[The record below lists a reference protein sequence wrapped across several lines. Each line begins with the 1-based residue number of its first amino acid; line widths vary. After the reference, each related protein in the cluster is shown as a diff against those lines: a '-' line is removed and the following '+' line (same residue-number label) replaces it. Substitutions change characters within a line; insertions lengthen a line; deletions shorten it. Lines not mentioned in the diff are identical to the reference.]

1 MIATLFSASPI
12 HAADQSYNLYYVDP
26 DYQVEQVTGVKFKKI
41 GYFSGGVCAITTD
54 DEVWSQSIISTKPAL
69 SRYTSA
75 SSCTPEASF
84 TKYLPFRSNLWGA
97 AFGFNGGHG
106 VIGQS
111 GYLGIDADGYLW
123 ANDAKNNDIS
133 RSFNYGAT
141 PIRLDVKFHDGVTTG
156 AGDQE
161 GPIFLLGT
169 DRNQANTT
177 VAQMPT
183 TGAPTGLSTV
193 GLIAIGVGLA
203 AMAFGLGRRLD

>member
-1 MIATLFSASPI
+1 MMATLFTASPI

-26 DYQVEQVTGVKFKKI
+26 DYQIEQVTGVKFKKI
-41 GYFSGGVCAITTD
+41 GYFSGGVCAITAD
-54 DEVWSQSIISTKPAL
+54 DEVWSQSAISTKPAL
-69 SRYTSA
+69 SPYTSA
-75 SSCTPEASF
+75 SSCIPEASF

-97 AFGFNGGHG
+97 AFSFNNGGHG
-106 VIGQS
+106 SIGQS

-123 ANDAKNNDIS
+123 ANNRGMS
-133 RSFNYGAT
+133 SGVNYGNT

-156 AGDQE
+156 VGDKE
-161 GPIFLLGT
+161 GPLFLLGV

-183 TGAPTGLSTV
+183 TGAPTGISTI
-193 GLIAIGVGLA
+193 GLVAASIGLA